1 MVFRGFRMHAL
12 GQLRTL
18 SFHQGMAMKL
28 THFHIFMIG
37 WAYYLGGPVIVAYL
51 GLLNRV
57 ESAGAWVYY
66 IQKIGTE
73 HGLLILYVALM
84 PAAYFIG
91 DKLSQQFKR
100 ARPRVNYV
108 RLANWLMWPAYAFLL
123 VVLTVSARELLF
135 AGYAKGYD
143 LYLMGPIATLQML
156 ILFQYLLY
164 KSSGNRA
171 AAKLNAYLLIATS
184 VILLGMGGRLYVVTS
199 LAAIYFYY
207 WNWGS
212 KNATSR
218 RNSLIAMF
226 AFLIML
232 AAIGM
237 WRMGEANLIQ
247 LGFYLF
253 AEPLFT
259 SISAFSFMQ
268 NWEMVL
274 FDAPKDFF
282 FAFLNIVPSW
292 IWEDKA
298 EYFSELLTEKIGV
311 LSPFGALSIVA
322 SSAGNF
328 GFIGGLLFIML
339 VGFIMGR
346 SRLNAVSPISRA
358 LYCYLTGL
366 LLFIFFRD
374 PFQIQVKLVLTG
386 FLLALFYQ
394 SISAFSA
401 PTTRRQP
408 TLRPN

>member
-1 MVFRGFRMHAL
+1 
-12 GQLRTL
+12 
-18 SFHQGMAMKL
+18 MKL

-51 GLLNRV
+51 GLLNRI

-66 IQKIGTE
+66 IQNIGTDNS
-73 HGLLILYVALM
+73 LLILYVALM
-84 PAAYFIG
+84 PAAFFIG
-91 DKLSQQFKR
+91 DKLSQQLKR

-108 RLANWLMWPAYAFLL
+108 RLANWLMWPTYASLL
-123 VVLTVSARELLF
+123 IIFTVTAKELLF

-164 KSSGNRA
+164 KSSSNLA

-184 VILLGMGGRLYVVTS
+184 VILLSMGGRLYVVTS
-199 LAAIYFYY
+199 LVAIYFYY

-212 KNATSR
+212 RNATSR
-218 RNSLIAMF
+218 RNSLLAMF
-226 AFLIML
+226 VLLILL
-232 AAIGM
+232 AVIGM
-237 WRMGEANLIQ
+237 WRMGEANLSQ

-259 SISAFSFMQ
+259 SISAFSFME
-268 NWEMVL
+268 NWEVVL
-274 FDAPKDFF
+274 FDMPKDFF
-282 FAFLNIVPSW
+282 FSFLNIVPSW

-298 EYFSELLTEKIGV
+298 EYFSELLADKIGV

-328 GFIGGLLFIML
+328 GFIGGLLFVML

-346 SRLNAVSPISRA
+346 SRLNAVSPISMA

-394 SISAFSA
+394 SISVFSA
-401 PTTRRQP
+401 PTIRRQP
-408 TLRPN
+408 ALRPN

>member
-1 MVFRGFRMHAL
+1 
-12 GQLRTL
+12 
-18 SFHQGMAMKL
+18 MAMKL
-28 THFHIFMIG
+28 THVHVFMIG
-37 WAYYLGGPVIVAYL
+37 WVYYLGGPVIVAYL
-51 GLLNRV
+51 GLLNRI

-66 IQKIGTE
+66 IQKIGTDNW
-73 HGLLILYVALM
+73 LLVLYVALM
-84 PAAYFIG
+84 PIAFILG
-91 DKLSQQFKR
+91 DRLSRQFKR
-100 ARPRVNYV
+100 ARPRFSYV
-108 RLANWLMWPAYAFLL
+108 RMANWLVWPVYAVLL
-123 VVLTVSARELLF
+123 VVFTASAQELLF
-135 AGYAKGYD
+135 SGYAKGYD

-164 KSSGNRA
+164 KSSGNQVA
-171 AAKLNAYLLIATS
+171 ARLNAYLLAATS
-184 VILLGMGGRLYVVTS
+184 VVLLGMGGRLYVVTA

-207 WNWGS
+207 WNWGA
-212 KNATSR
+212 KNANSR

-226 AFLIML
+226 FLLILL
-232 AAIGM
+232 AVIGM
-237 WRMGEANLIQ
+237 WRMGEANFIQ

-268 NWEMVL
+268 NWEVVL

-292 IWEDKA
+292 VWEDKA
-298 EYFSELLTEKIGV
+298 EYFSELLTDKISV

-322 SSAGNF
+322 SSAWNF
-328 GFIGGLLFIML
+328 GFIGGLLFVTL
-339 VGFIMGR
+339 VGFVMGR
-346 SRLNAVSPISRA
+346 SRANAVSPISKA

-374 PFQIQVKLVLTG
+374 PFQIQVKLVSTG

-394 SISAFSA
+394 SISVLSA

-408 TLRPN
+408 VLRPN

>member
-1 MVFRGFRMHAL
+1 
-12 GQLRTL
+12 
-18 SFHQGMAMKL
+18 MKL
-28 THFHIFMIG
+28 THFHVFMIG
-37 WAYYLGGPVIVAYL
+37 WAYYLGGPVIVAYF
-51 GLLNRV
+51 GLLNRI

-66 IQKIGTE
+66 IQTIGTD

-84 PAAYFIG
+84 PFAFFIG
-91 DKLSQQFKR
+91 DKISQQFKR

-108 RLANWLMWPAYAFLL
+108 RLANWIMWPAYALLL
-123 VVLTVSARELLF
+123 VVFTISARELLF
-135 AGYAKGYD
+135 SGYAKGYD

-164 KSSGNRA
+164 KSSGNMA

-207 WNWGS
+207 WNWGL
-212 KNATSR
+212 KNSISR
-218 RNSLIAMF
+218 RNTLVGMFFILI
-226 AFLIML
+226 LL
-232 AAIGM
+232 AVIGM
-237 WRMGEANLIQ
+237 WRLGEASFIQ
-247 LGFYLF
+247 FGFYLF

-268 NWEMVL
+268 NWEVVL

-282 FAFLNIVPSW
+282 FSFLNIVPSW
-292 IWEDKA
+292 IWKDKA
-298 EYFSELLTEKIGV
+298 EYFSTLLTDSISV

-328 GFIGGLLFIML
+328 GFIGGLLFVML
-339 VGFIMGR
+339 VGFVMGR
-346 SRLNAVSPISRA
+346 TRLNAVSPISRA

-386 FLLALFYQ
+386 FLLALFYK
-394 SISAFSA
+394 SISGFSA
-401 PTTRRQP
+401 PTIKKAASPATK
-408 TLRPN
+408 LADLS